1 MFFYDTNHFNKIHI
15 IQYLYKQ
22 KKAMYQVKG
31 TIWIEGENGTFVVVG
46 RITLMEKIREFG
58 SISVAA
64 KSMKMSYSHA
74 WELIDSMNKQSKKPL
89 IVTAAGGVGGGGTK
103 VTKEGERVID
113 AFWELHNRFKKFN
126 EKESKGLK
134 V

>member
-1 MFFYDTNHFNKIHI
+1 M
-15 IQYLYKQ
+15 YK
-22 KKAMYQVKG
+22 VKG
-31 TIWIEGENGTFVVVG
+31 TIWIEGENGTFVGLG
-46 RITLMEKIREFG
+46 RITLMEKIKEFG

-89 IVTAAGGVGGGGTK
+89 IVTTAGGVGGGGTK
-103 VTKEGERVID
+103 VTEEGEHVI
-113 AFWELHNRFKKFN
+113 ALFWDLHERFKKFN
-126 EKESKGLK
+126 EKESKELK